1 MRRGVPE
8 LKKELREIEESYSK
22 VVDSNV
28 RLVDEARWAR
38 EDKERA
44 LRRIDR
50 ALELINKTNFE
61 SHILKKDLIT
71 ALTEDYIDEW

>member
-8 LKKELREIEESYSK
+8 LKKELRELEKSYSE

-44 LRRIDR
+44 FNRIKR

-61 SHILKKDLIT
+61 SHILKRELII
-71 ALTEDYIDEW
+71 ALTEDFIDE